1 MSREKKKL
9 KKALSESKVPT
20 LDQFMAMDPKE
31 RMHLAH
37 DLQEDSEKVQKY
49 MMEETAFEMNECS
62 VCFRK
67 FPTKLKETQLFFKK
81 YCDECFPKQQEVQ
94 QKARRTI
101 EEIFKK

>member
-37 DLQEDSEKVQKY
+37 DLQEDSEKVQAH
-49 MMEETAFEMNECS
+49 MMEEVAFEMNECS
-62 VCFRK
+62 VCFK
-67 FPTKLKETQLFFKK
+67 KSPTKMKETQLLFKK
-81 YCDECFPKQQEVQ
+81 YCDDCFPKAVEVQ
-94 QKARRTI
+94 QKVRRTI